1 VIVTKKNRRQLLDF
15 LLFRWKTRTTFAAI
29 EKVYVAA
36 EEFAKKNNMQ
46 SPIKHMN
53 IGVLP
58 CRQIAVIKHLIV
70 SILPEAKFI
79 NYDYESPAPLNPEDF
94 MEMFIEDHNQCISKV
109 ESLMDKL
116 KIV

>member
-1 VIVTKKNRRQLLDF
+1 MIVTKKNRKQLLDF
-15 LLFRWKTRTTFAAI
+15 LLSRWKTRTTFAAI

-36 EEFAKKNNMQ
+36 EEFAKANNMK
-46 SPIKHMN
+46 SPIKHLN

-58 CRQIAVIKHLIV
+58 CRQISVIKELIV
-70 SILPEAKFI
+70 CILPEAQFI
-79 NYDYESPAPLNPEDF
+79 NYDYESQAPLNPDDF
-94 MEMFIEDHNQCISKV
+94 MEMFIQDHNQCIAKV